1 MIGELLLAMISRRT
15 NYLALFLALIAATL
29 APTPA
34 AACGNEII
42 RVYVL
47 PLAVRRAERLERL
60 IAQGNSRAAYR
71 AAREL
76 FDGIGDAL
84 ALDSRAGSQD
94 LIGRGEWTGEDM
106 TADGWSAEAAGESE
120 GFRATRHPE
129 RAAAL
134 SRRAEMLLAI
144 LVIRVDGQI
153 TRTGRLARSVHADVS
168 AEHMTQA
175 RATLARLLSDEE
187 SENPRL
193 IAYNAEAQA
202 SEASGAAA
210 ALATLRDLGARDLVT
225 DPLTWVALATL
236 ESGEARDSAL
246 ARCSGAVTR
255 GASRVCRAS
264 DRS

>member
-1 MIGELLLAMISRRT
+1 MIGEVLLVMISRRT
-15 NYLALFLALIAATL
+15 NYLALFLALTAATL
-29 APTPA
+29 TPTPA
-34 AACGNEII
+34 AACGNEIV

-60 IAQGNSRAAYR
+60 VARGNSRAAYR

-76 FDGIGDAL
+76 FDAVGGYAH
-84 ALDSRAGSQD
+84 ALDSRHASMD
-94 LIGRGEWTGEDM
+94 LIGEGEWTASEMGE
-106 TADGWSAEAAGESE
+106 GGET
-120 GFRATRHPE
+120 FRETRHPE

-175 RATLARLLSDEE
+175 RATLARLLSEE
-187 SENPRL
+187 EGENPRL

-202 SEASGAAA
+202 GEASGAAA
-210 ALATLRDLGARDLVT
+210 ALTTLQDLGARDLVT

-246 ARCSGAVTR
+246 ARCTNAVTR